1 MQKGE
6 LFYSF
11 YTSGVLYML
20 FLFSLLESCLFFYV
34 IGDCFRMSL
43 VNVDIILNR
52 YAIVKSDT
60 LSIKN
65 CTKIICI
72 EIKSL
77 RFLRWSQIV
86 TLPPPLSYGR
96 ETGGEEG

>member
-43 VNVDIILNR
+43 VNVDII
-52 YAIVKSDT
+52 YMQ
-60 LSIKN
+60 LSNLTPFQSK
-65 CTKIICI
+65 TVQK
-72 EIKSL
+72 
-77 RFLRWSQIV
+77 V
-86 TLPPPLSYGR
+86 
-96 ETGGEEG
+96 GG

>member
-1 MQKGE
+1 MDYFGKNMQKGE

-43 VNVDIILNR
+43 VNVDII
-52 YAIVKSDT
+52 
-60 LSIKN
+60 
-65 CTKIICI
+65 
-72 EIKSL
+72 
-77 RFLRWSQIV
+77 
-86 TLPPPLSYGR
+86 
-96 ETGGEEG
+96 

>member
-1 MQKGE
+1 MICDRKLRTSSCDAASCTTSMMVSSPAMVPRMAGQKGE

-43 VNVDIILNR
+43 VNVDII
-52 YAIVKSDT
+52 
-60 LSIKN
+60 
-65 CTKIICI
+65 
-72 EIKSL
+72 
-77 RFLRWSQIV
+77 
-86 TLPPPLSYGR
+86 
-96 ETGGEEG
+96 